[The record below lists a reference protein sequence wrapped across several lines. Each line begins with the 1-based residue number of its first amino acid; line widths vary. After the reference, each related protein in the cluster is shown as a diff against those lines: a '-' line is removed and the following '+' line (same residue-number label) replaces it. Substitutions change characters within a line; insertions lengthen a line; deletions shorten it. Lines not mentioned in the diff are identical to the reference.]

1 MDKFFT
7 LLSRYN
13 RREQIALLVCL
24 LAVVIFLLWSLLL
37 NPLANKR
44 EAQLQA
50 NTNATQ
56 SLGRVKILAA
66 RLEQA
71 RNQGASPNQG
81 GENLSQLVYTSLQAN
96 GISISQFQPGTAGEA
111 RVRLDKVAYEPLMQW
126 LYDLES
132 RHQVVIREFSL
143 VTTNDPGLV
152 SVSVRLFKN

>member
-1 MDKFFT
+1 
-7 LLSRYN
+7 
-13 RREQIALLVCL
+13 
-24 LAVVIFLLWSLLL
+24 
-37 NPLANKR
+37 
-44 EAQLQA
+44 

-126 LYDLES
+126 LDDRES
-132 RHQVVIREFSL
+132 RHQVVMRERSL
-143 VTTNDPGLV
+143 VTNNDRGLV
-152 SVSVRLFKN
+152 SVSVRLFKS